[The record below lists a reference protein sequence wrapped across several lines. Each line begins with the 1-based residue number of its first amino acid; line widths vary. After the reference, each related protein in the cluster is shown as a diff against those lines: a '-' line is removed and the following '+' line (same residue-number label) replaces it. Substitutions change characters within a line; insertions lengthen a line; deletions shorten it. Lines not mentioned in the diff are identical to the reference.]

1 MGSTQG
7 SKGRINGDNMD
18 VLKIPKMNKEEYDTL
33 IKENYVSRIAFK
45 GVEHPYVAPFMYVFD
60 SGHLYF
66 LSTKDGKK
74 IQFFKQDPNVAV
86 EIDRFSPDMSSYTFV
101 TLLGR
106 LTEVTKEDEGRHIRE
121 TFVNMI
127 KMRKLSSNV
136 VAALGHSPTEP
147 LDAIVRENR
156 SLIWRLDR
164 VTDIVA
170 LKNG

>member
-1 MGSTQG
+1 
-7 SKGRINGDNMD
+7 MD
-18 VLKIPKMNKEEYDTL
+18 ILKIPKMDKDEYDTL

-45 GVEHPYVAPFMYVFD
+45 GAEHPYVAPFMYVFD
-60 SGHLYF
+60 AGHLYF
-66 LSTKDGKK
+66 LSTKYGKK
-74 IQFFKQDPNVAV
+74 IQFYQQNPHVAV

-106 LTEVTKEDEGRHIRE
+106 LTEVTEGNEGARVRHE
-121 TFVNMI
+121 FVNMI
-127 KMRKLSSNV
+127 KTRKLSSNV
-136 VAALGHSPTEP
+136 IAALGHSPTEP

-156 SLIWRLDR
+156 SLIWRLDH